1 MHRIE
6 SHFNRRSID
15 ESKLHLPFS
24 HVPPIFATPLRCPVI
39 RSPTSLKRGANHRSM
54 NAEKLKALQID
65 PEAKSR
71 SQGSVWLIFLGVAVI
86 TGTVAYFAWP
96 KKDDDRRVP
105 SGKDNKPANVP
116 AAAAAPGTT
125 NGLTTSSPASA
136 GRVAGSVLTVSGYIV
151 NRERIEVSPRFLGQV
166 KWIGARKGDTVTN
179 GQVLVLLDDAEHR
192 AKVKES
198 EGRLANAR
206 AGLEKAE
213 IDFARVSK
221 LIAEKIETKQAE
233 DDARVR
239 LDSARAQLGEAQAA
253 LELAQ
258 TYLGWTVIRSSLDG
272 VVLEKL
278 ADVGELVTP
287 QSFGGTRG
295 PSTALFAIADPKD
308 LQVEIDLNEA
318 DLAKVFRNQK
328 CKVSP
333 EAYPEK
339 SYDGFVTEIAPEANR
354 QKGTLQVKVQ
364 IKNPDEFLTPELSAK
379 VDFLGR

>member
-1 MHRIE
+1 V
-6 SHFNRRSID
+6 SAS
-15 ESKLHLPFS
+15 S
-24 HVPPIFATPLRCPVI
+24 A
-39 RSPTSLKRGANHRSM
+39 A
-54 NAEKLKALQID
+54 
-65 PEAKSR
+65 
-71 SQGSVWLIFLGVAVI
+71 
-86 TGTVAYFAWP
+86 
-96 KKDDDRRVP
+96 
-105 SGKDNKPANVP
+105 P
-116 AAAAAPGTT
+116 AA
-125 NGLTTSSPASA
+125 
-136 GRVAGSVLTVSGYIV
+136 RVAGSVLTVSGYIV
-151 NRERIEVSPRFLGQV
+151 NRERIEISPRFLGQV
-166 KWIGARKGDTVTN
+166 KWIGVRKGDTVTN
-179 GQVLVLLDDAEHR
+179 NQVLVLLDDAEQQAR
-192 AKVKES
+192 VKEA

-206 AGLEKAE
+206 SGLDKAE

-221 LIAEKIETKQAE
+221 LIADKIETKQAE
-233 DDARVR
+233 DDARIR
-239 LDSARAQLGEAQAA
+239 LDSARAQLREAQAA

-258 TYLGWTVIRSSLDG
+258 TYLSWTVIRSSLNG

-295 PSTALFAIADPKD
+295 PSTALLAIADPKD

-333 EAYPEK
+333 EAYLDK
-339 SYDGFVTEIAPEANR
+339 SYDGFVAEIAPEANR

>member
-1 MHRIE
+1 
-6 SHFNRRSID
+6 
-15 ESKLHLPFS
+15 
-24 HVPPIFATPLRCPVI
+24 
-39 RSPTSLKRGANHRSM
+39 M
-54 NAEKLKALQID
+54 NAEKLRALQID

-71 SQGSVWLIFLGVAVI
+71 SQSSVWLIFFGVAVI
-86 TGTVAYFAWP
+86 TAVVAYFAWP
-96 KKDDDRRVP
+96 KKDDDRRIS
-105 SGKDNKPANVP
+105 SGQDRKPGNVP
-116 AAAAAPGTT
+116 AAAAASGAT
-125 NGLTTSSPASA
+125 NGSAASSQAPP
-136 GRVAGSVLTVSGYIV
+136 GRVSGSILTVSGYIV

-179 GQVLVLLDDAEHR
+179 GQVLVLLDDAEQQAR
-192 AKVKES
+192 VKEA

-206 AGLEKAE
+206 AGLDKAQ
-213 IDFARVSK
+213 IDYARVSK
-221 LIAEKIETKQAE
+221 LIADKIETKQAE
-233 DDARVR
+233 DDARIR
-239 LDSARAQLGEAQAA
+239 LDSGRAQLREAQAA
-253 LELAQ
+253 LELDQ
-258 TYLGWTVIRSSLDG
+258 TYLSWTVIRSSLDG

-295 PSTALFAIADPKD
+295 PSTALLAIADPKD
-308 LQVEIDLNEA
+308 LQVEIDLSEA

-328 CKVSP
+328 CKISP

-379 VDFLGR
+379 VDFISRDAVAKGNRSEPPPR